1 MANNTTQDL
10 SGVISYIELPRG
22 LSIFRLVLQITI
34 AVFGVVGNVIV
45 IVKIIRGTNAFSVMT
60 PYLLSLAFVDLGILL
75 INYPLA
81 IYRIEFNIHW
91 ILGKLVCC
99 YISPFAE
106 TFFGACIWS
115 IAAIAAERYVKV
127 AWQITLPTS
136 PHGRRLSKRIVFI
149 VFSIWLMSFLIAAL
163 PAYLHTKY
171 NNEFME
177 CYLDYSSTSLRRFVV
192 TLNAV
197 CMFFLPMCII
207 AFSYRKIS
215 KLVGK
220 RAVKLQGQ
228 TPNSSLETSRATVK
242 RNTEAILVQT
252 RKTQRILK
260 PLVILFAVTMLPY
273 QLFSM
278 ALVFWESF
286 PNQNYFRIL
295 MVYVSIAVA
304 TNSAADPL
312 VYCIMNREFRREI
325 KTALPCCL
333 RGRLSTWR
341 RSFRGTF
348 SSLRTSGKRSAGP
361 VTTQTFTQTR
371 YIADL

>member
-60 PYLLSLAFVDLGILL
+60 PYLLSLAFADLGILL

-177 CYLDYSSTSLRRFVV
+177 CYLDYSSTSLHRFVV

-242 RNTEAILVQT
+242 RNT
-252 RKTQRILK
+252 
-260 PLVILFAVTMLPY
+260 
-273 QLFSM
+273 
-278 ALVFWESF
+278 
-286 PNQNYFRIL
+286 
-295 MVYVSIAVA
+295 
-304 TNSAADPL
+304 
-312 VYCIMNREFRREI
+312 
-325 KTALPCCL
+325 
-333 RGRLSTWR
+333 
-341 RSFRGTF
+341 
-348 SSLRTSGKRSAGP
+348 
-361 VTTQTFTQTR
+361 
-371 YIADL
+371 